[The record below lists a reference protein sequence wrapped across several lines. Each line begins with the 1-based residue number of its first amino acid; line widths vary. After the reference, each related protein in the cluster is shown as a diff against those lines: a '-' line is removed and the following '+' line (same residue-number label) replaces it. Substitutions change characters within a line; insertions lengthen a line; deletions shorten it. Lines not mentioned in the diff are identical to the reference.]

1 MISKLGEKFTQLFQ
15 KYMPN
20 AFVFAIILTIVTATG
35 AFFWLDVAPM
45 KIIISWY
52 DGFWSLLEFGM
63 QIVLIIITGFSI
75 ALSPIV
81 NKGIESLTRYIKTPR
96 QVYFLIVFIG
106 MLLSTVSFGW
116 IVITCVLAR
125 ELALRV
131 KGINYPFLVAL
142 VYFSN
147 GAWVTG
153 LSSSIPLLLN
163 TKNNYLIEAGV
174 LSDVIPTSETLGSN
188 LNIAMIVLF
197 VIVAPV
203 LALIIAPKKKVA
215 KELKDMLKA
224 NNQTEE
230 VVSIKDEALST
241 KLPFKTVSDT
251 LNNSFLLQLIIVAM
265 GFTYIIYHFSTKGFN
280 LNFNI
285 MIFIFLIIGLL
296 LHKTPMRYVISM
308 KRASS
313 NISGIIFQY
322 PFYAGIMG
330 IMLFT
335 GLGEKLA
342 LIIASVST
350 VDTYAFYAFIA
361 GGFVNFAIP
370 SAGGEFAVIGP
381 SIINAVKEIGVGLPQ
396 AEVTSMISRASMSIA
411 YGESLTN
418 LLQPFFLLLVFPIMG
433 KGINI
438 QARDVMGYLVIPF
451 IVFFVIQAL
460 LVVWMPL

>member
-163 TKNNYLIEAGV
+163 TKNNYLIETGV
-174 LSDVIPTSETLGSN
+174 LSEVIPTSETLGSN

-230 VVSIKDEALST
+230 TISIKDEALST

-265 GFTYIIYHFSTKGFN
+265 GLTYIIYHFSTKGFN

-411 YGESLTN
+411 YGESLT
-418 LLQPFFLLLVFPIMG
+418 
-433 KGINI
+433 
-438 QARDVMGYLVIPF
+438 
-451 IVFFVIQAL
+451 
-460 LVVWMPL
+460 

>member
-20 AFVFAIILTIVTATG
+20 AFVFAIILTIITSVG
-35 AFFWLDVAPM
+35 AFIWLDVTPM

-81 NKGIESLTRYIKTPR
+81 NKGIDSLTRYIKTPR

-174 LSDVIPTSETLGSN
+174 LSEVIPTSETLGSN

-203 LALIIAPKKKVA
+203 LALIITPKKKVA

-230 VVSIKDEALST
+230 TISIKDEALST

-251 LNNSFLLQLIIVAM
+251 LNNSFMLQLIIVAM
-265 GFTYIIYHFSTKGFN
+265 GLTYIIYHFSTKGFN

-342 LIIASVST
+342 QVIASVST
-350 VDTYAFYAFIA
+350 IDTYAFYAFIA

-411 YGESLTN
+411 YGESLSN
-418 LLQPFFLLLVFPIMG
+418 LLQPFYLLLVFPIMG

-451 IVFFVIQAL
+451 LVFFIIQAMF
-460 LVVWMPL
+460 VTWMPL